1 MEKSDYD
8 NEVSHLFL
16 CILKVVIDGEFVN
29 LNMELTLEQN
39 GIEDESE
46 KFLELGMD
54 EDFFIPTVHIYFSD
68 DLTYAWGTFNSEET
82 VRMMDILES

>member
-1 MEKSDYD
+1 MDR
-8 NEVSHLFL
+8 
-16 CILKVVIDGEFVN
+16 
-29 LNMELTLEQN
+29 TLEAN

-68 DLTYAWGTFNSEET
+68 DLTYA
-82 VRMMDILES
+82 

>member
-1 MEKSDYD
+1 M
-8 NEVSHLFL
+8 
-16 CILKVVIDGEFVN
+16 VIDGEFVN
-29 LNMELTLEQN
+29 LNMDRTLEAN

-68 DLTYAWGTFNSEET
+68 DLTYA
-82 VRMMDILES
+82 